1 MSAEHEDRSLEDLLA
16 FQKYI
21 QWLQFHPDISP
32 DVQFA
37 CVICPITRV
46 GYATVALTETKD
58 FKVVFAQAKWSL
70 STLVLMTPIGR
81 SFTAGL
87 TPEAKDLIVRSARHC
102 TPSAQ
107 GSSRPE

>member
-1 MSAEHEDRSLEDLLA
+1 MSGEHEEKALLDLLD

-32 DVQFA
+32 GVQFA

-87 TPEAKDLIVRSARHC
+87 TPEAKDLIVRAARHC
-102 TPSAQ
+102 TPTEST
-107 GSSRPE
+107 PTKE